1 MPYTADSA
9 GFDGIVSWN
18 KMPNPL
24 LVHGD
29 VSWQGTMAV
38 DQTIII
44 LTITDTSASSFGT
57 RLVPFGTR
65 GFYLELQ
72 DTIHSFIHTKR
83 SGRWIHSWSR
93 GNAGIMCGWW
103 LRLRAGP
110 QAREDEGNVSL
121 CSLSGESKRDVGA
134 DQTLHIWE
142 HSLSGKLDCLFPL
155 ARLNEWRKWGHSV
168 ISDTSFKWN
177 LTLPPQRVGYE
188 PFNQCIYSIRWK
200 MVGVPLVF
208 YVIYSWHRL
217 PFNLLRA

>member
-72 DTIHSFIHTKR
+72 DTIHSFIHATEER
-83 SGRWIHSWSR
+83 PLNPLVDLTATLVSCVG
-93 GNAGIMCGWW
+93 GGYGY
-103 LRLRAGP
+103 G
-110 QAREDEGNVSL
+110 QAR
-121 CSLSGESKRDVGA
+121 RR
-134 DQTLHIWE
+134 
-142 HSLSGKLDCLFPL
+142 GKMK
-155 ARLNEWRKWGHSV
+155 A
-168 ISDTSFKWN
+168 
-177 LTLPPQRVGYE
+177 
-188 PFNQCIYSIRWK
+188 
-200 MVGVPLVF
+200 
-208 YVIYSWHRL
+208 
-217 PFNLLRA
+217 

>member
-72 DTIHSFIHTKR
+72 DTIHSFIHATEER
-83 SGRWIHSWSR
+83 PLNPLVDLTATLVSCVRVRACHQHTHAR
-93 GNAGIMCGWW
+93 GFNGG
-103 LRLRAGP
+103 LTVRAVGGGTP
-110 QAREDEGNVSL
+110 GMMKACLSL
-121 CSLSGESKRDVGA
+121 C
-134 DQTLHIWE
+134 HCW
-142 HSLSGKLDCLFPL
+142 
-155 ARLNEWRKWGHSV
+155 
-168 ISDTSFKWN
+168 
-177 LTLPPQRVGYE
+177 
-188 PFNQCIYSIRWK
+188 
-200 MVGVPLVF
+200 
-208 YVIYSWHRL
+208 
-217 PFNLLRA
+217 